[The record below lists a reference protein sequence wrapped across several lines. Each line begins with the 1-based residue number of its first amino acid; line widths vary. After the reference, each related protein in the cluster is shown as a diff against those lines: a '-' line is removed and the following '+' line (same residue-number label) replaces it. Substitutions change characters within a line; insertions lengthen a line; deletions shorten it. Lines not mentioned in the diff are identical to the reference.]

1 MMSVLILFS
10 FKIFFI
16 LSLKKVGGWDNF
28 ILNNSDR
35 LHVVM
40 PLDHPE
46 LPWLAVFFGGMW
58 IPHFFY
64 WGFSQ
69 FIVQR
74 SLAAKDIE
82 AGQKGVLLGATL
94 KAVSYT
100 HLTLPTK
107 A

>member
-1 MMSVLILFS
+1 MVS
-10 FKIFFI
+10 
-16 LSLKKVGGWDNF
+16 G
-28 ILNNSDR
+28 
-35 LHVVM
+35 
-40 PLDHPE
+40 
-46 LPWLAVFFGGMW
+46 FFGGMW

-94 KAVSYT
+94 KVVITFIIIIPGIIAAYPWKWVCE
-100 HLTLPTK
+100 
-107 A
+107 

>member
-1 MMSVLILFS
+1 
-10 FKIFFI
+10 
-16 LSLKKVGGWDNF
+16 
-28 ILNNSDR
+28 
-35 LHVVM
+35 
-40 PLDHPE
+40 
-46 LPWLAVFFGGMW
+46 MW

-94 KAVSYT
+94 KVIITFIIIIPGIIAFDLYGEEIRASCET
-100 HLTLPTK
+100 GN
-107 A
+107 